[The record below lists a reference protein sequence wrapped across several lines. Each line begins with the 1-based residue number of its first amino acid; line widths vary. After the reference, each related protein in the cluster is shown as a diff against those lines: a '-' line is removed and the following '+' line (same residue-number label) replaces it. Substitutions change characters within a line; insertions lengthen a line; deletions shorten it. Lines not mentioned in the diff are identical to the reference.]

1 MAIRI
6 FIDQG
11 HNPSG
16 HNAGA
21 EGNGLREQDVTYNV
35 GIYLA
40 SLLND
45 DVRFQARV
53 SRPTAETGLG
63 IDNATSLQE
72 RVNMA
77 NSWPADYFISIHCN
91 SNTNPEINGTEVYVY
106 RANTQSYWLAQ
117 HILNGIVERVGTRD
131 NGVRINPSLFVLR
144 RTTMPAALVE
154 LAYLSNWRISGNLLG
169 ESIRACLVILV
180 FNLFRKKSSRV
191 QNTEKFAL
199 NPAALLFGTPSAE
212 VEEAPQKAFAASIG
226 RSKPAMTALRCR

>member
-16 HNAGA
+16 PNTGA

-45 DVRFQARV
+45 DYRFQARV
-53 SRPTAETGLG
+53 SRPTPTTVLG
-63 IDNATSLQE
+63 TSNATSLQA

-91 SNTNPEINGTEVYVY
+91 SNTNPAINGSEVYVY
-106 RANTQSYWLAQ
+106 RTNTQSYWLAQ
-117 HILNGIVERVGTRD
+117 HILNAIVARVGTRD
-131 NGVRINPSLFVLR
+131 NGVRINPSLYVLR
-144 RTTMPAALVE
+144 RTTMPAVLVE
-154 LAYLSNWRISGNLLG
+154 LAYLSNTSDAQKLRDDQRGFAWGIYNGLL
-169 ESIRACLVILV
+169 SY
-180 FNLFRKKSSRV
+180 
-191 QNTEKFAL
+191 
-199 NPAALLFGTPSAE
+199 FGLPPLA
-212 VEEAPQKAFAASIG
+212 
-226 RSKPAMTALRCR
+226 

>member
-16 HNAGA
+16 PNTGA

-40 SLLND
+40 GLLND
-45 DVRFQARV
+45 DPRFEARV
-53 SRPTAETGLG
+53 SRPTPETILG
-63 IDNATSLQE
+63 TNNSTSLQA

-77 NSWPADYFISIHCN
+77 NSWPADYFLSIHCN
-91 SNTNPEINGTEVYVY
+91 SNTNPAINGTEVYVY

-117 HILNGIVERVGTRD
+117 HILNAIVERVGTRD
-131 NGVRINPSLFVLR
+131 NGVRLNPSLYVLR

-154 LAYLSNWRISGNLLG
+154 LAYLSNTGDAEKLRDDQRGFAWGIYDGLL
-169 ESIRACLVILV
+169 SY
-180 FNLFRKKSSRV
+180 
-191 QNTEKFAL
+191 
-199 NPAALLFGTPSAE
+199 FGFP
-212 VEEAPQKAFAASIG
+212 P
-226 RSKPAMTALRCR
+226 L

>member
-53 SRPTAETGLG
+53 SRPTPETVLG

-77 NSWPADYFISIHCN
+77 NSWPADYFISIHTN
-91 SNTNPEINGTEVYVY
+91 SSLDPAVNGFETYVY
-106 RANTQSYWLAQ
+106 RLGTRSAQLAQ
-117 HILNGIVERVGTRD
+117 SIQDSVVQRLGVKD
-131 NGVRINPSLFVLR
+131 NGVRQANFSVLR
-144 RTTMPAALVE
+144 NTRMPAVLVE
-154 LAYLSNWRISGNLLG
+154 LGYLSNP
-169 ESIRACLVILV
+169 
-180 FNLFRKKSSRV
+180 
-191 QNTEKFAL
+191 TEAL
-199 NPAALLFGTPSAE
+199 NLNSPLWQNKMASAI
-212 VEEAPQKAFAASIG
+212 ADGINNYIK
-226 RSKPAMTALRCR
+226 R